1 MTDRAPEGGS
11 GGADVRHVTLV
22 PRWAL
27 RWLLM
32 CGLVI
37 GVGYALLLTHPQPL
51 FAYEL
56 QHAGI
61 VVHATQP
68 IPDEMRA
75 TLDRARARLNTS
87 TIADPAP
94 VRHVF
99 MCQARWLFALFA
111 RNHYKAGGIANVSPA
126 STSVLK
132 SGRSPTSTTTALS
145 FPAAFA
151 LIRPS
156 PENSH
161 PT

>member
-1 MTDRAPEGGS
+1 VTDRAPEGGS

-22 PRWAL
+22 PRRAL

-75 TLDRARARLNTS
+75 TLDRARARLKRGRRLIEVAKPGCEAAREWVEPGAKPARPPLPGS
-87 TIADPAP
+87 DSGSPRARRCQHARVADG
-94 VRHVF
+94 
-99 MCQARWLFALFA
+99 MQARWG
-111 RNHYKAGGIANVSPA
+111 HSP
-126 STSVLK
+126 
-132 SGRSPTSTTTALS
+132 S
-145 FPAAFA
+145 FVH
-151 LIRPS
+151 S
-156 PENSH
+156 
-161 PT
+161 